1 MKLTYFFL
9 IGVVMIC
16 SVQAQNNQEIQ
27 VQIGDEL
34 VLGQPKAASYRHI
47 NVPRK
52 NFIIK
57 RGGIANLSSLQNSRV
72 IVTDIVYGAKTQIT
86 FKRTNDRKFF
96 RIYKTFTADLENA
109 LNNGELVIVKKGVK
123 VQEESS

>member
-1 MKLTYFFL
+1 
-9 IGVVMIC
+9 MIC